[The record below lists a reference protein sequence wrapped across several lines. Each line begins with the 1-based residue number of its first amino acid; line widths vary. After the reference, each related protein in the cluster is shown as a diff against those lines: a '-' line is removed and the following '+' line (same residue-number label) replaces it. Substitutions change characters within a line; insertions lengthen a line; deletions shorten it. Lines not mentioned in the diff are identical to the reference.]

1 MNTPTDVI
9 DIQELSRR
17 FLHISPGAT
26 LANNIYLV
34 YPDIDSF
41 HGLPY
46 HSGIASIAAVLKSE
60 GYKVKVKC
68 VTSEN
73 QYSEVIQ
80 EVLEFQPA
88 VVGFTTV
95 ETQFGYVQEMAALIK
110 VAHPCVTVVGGTH
123 ITLWPQSMLESDSIG
138 LDCGMRG
145 EAEHPFLDLIR
156 KVQAGE
162 DYHSVDNTCYKDPK
176 TGDIVQNPLRP
187 LDPDLANMPHPATEV
202 FDFQG
207 IIHRNKLAVFH
218 FNRGCPYPCTY
229 CSAQQLAREYGSV
242 KDGLR
247 KRSVDNVLEQIKLTL
262 ERYDVPSDT
271 LLLFSDDLFTLHKD
285 WLYELL
291 PRYEAEIG
299 RPFWST
305 ARSNTASHEQFDRLK
320 SAGCKTIMMAIE
332 SGNDFIRNKVMKRN
346 VSRKV
351 MFHSFELANKF
362 GLRTCSPCVIG
373 VPGETPEHVEDSLNT
388 VAQLNVTDKA
398 CNIFFPYQ
406 GTPLRKVCDDNG
418 YLPEKYT
425 VRVKERKESVLDLP
439 TISKEQIRYYND
451 NWEKLLLE
459 KMGERYPIKRRAL
472 DIMVKATDNVL
483 GKKVRSFT
491 NDIKPLR
498 QIKNKVKETLS
509 RH

>member
-1 MNTPTDVI
+1 MDTSVDII
-9 DIQELSRR
+9 DIQNLSKR
-17 FLHISPGAT
+17 FLNVRPGVS
-26 LANNIYLV
+26 LASNVYLV

-68 VTSEN
+68 VTSES
-73 QYSEVIQ
+73 QYSEVVE

-110 VAHPCVTVVGGTH
+110 ASHPCITVVGGTH
-123 ITLWPQSMLESDSIG
+123 ITLWPQALLEKDSIG

-145 EAEHPFLDLIR
+145 EAEFPFVDLIR
-156 KVQAGE
+156 RVQKGE
-162 DYHSVDNTCYKDPK
+162 DYHGIDNVCYKDPK
-176 TGDIVQNPLRP
+176 IENLAQNPLRP
-187 LDPDLANMPHPATEV
+187 LDPDLGNMPNPATEV

-207 IIHRNKLAVFH
+207 IIDNNKMAIFH

-229 CSAQQLAREYGSV
+229 CSAQQLAREYGSI
-242 KDGLR
+242 KDGMR
-247 KRSVDNVLEQIKLTL
+247 RRSVDNVMEQIKSTL
-262 ERYDVPSDT
+262 NRYNVPSDT
-271 LLLFSDDLFTLHKD
+271 LLLFSDDLFTLHQG

-320 SAGCKTIMMAIE
+320 SAGCETIMMAIE
-332 SGNDFIRNKVMKRN
+332 SGNDYIRNTVMKRN

-351 MFHSFELANKF
+351 MFNSFELANKF

-373 VPGETPEHVEDSLNT
+373 VPGETPEHIEDSLNT

-398 CNIFFPYQ
+398 CNTFFPYQ
-406 GTPLRKVCDDNG
+406 GTPLRKICDDNG
-418 YLPEKYT
+418 YIPKEFNKMG
-425 VRVKERKESVLDLP
+425 KERKGSILDLP
-439 TISKEQIRYYND
+439 TISKAQIQYYHD
-451 NWEKLLLE
+451 NWANLLTAR
-459 KMGERYPIKRRAL
+459 MGVKHSIKKRSL
-472 DIMVKATDNVL
+472 GLMVSATDNFL
-483 GKKVRSFT
+483 GKKVKGVI
-491 NDIKPLR
+491 DQIKPLR
-498 QIKNKVKETLS
+498 QMKNKLRKTLEKA
-509 RH
+509 